1 MDFTAVVRLFDI
13 FFNGDFFFSKNT
25 LASIMMMM
33 LLIFIFGLHL
43 HLQFACFDG
52 EYNTNEI
59 INDWI
64 QRYGNP
70 LICEYMNWIF
80 ITTD

>member
-1 MDFTAVVRLFDI
+1 
-13 FFNGDFFFSKNT
+13 
-25 LASIMMMM
+25 MMMM